1 MILLTVGTQLPFDRF
16 VEIVDRHAPQLPDRV
31 FAQVG
36 RGKYVPANMEWK
48 PFIGP
53 IEFEERVR
61 TCSLIISHAGIG
73 TIVMA
78 QKHRKPMVLFPRLA
92 VLDEHRNDHQ
102 LATVQALGDR
112 QGIRTAMTE
121 EELVAQLAG
130 PHIPPGSG
138 TNLPGR
144 DRLRGTVSEL
154 VRDFLKAS
162 GSGQ

>member
-16 VEIVDRHAPQLPDRV
+16 VEIVDRHAPRLPDRI
-31 FAQVG
+31 FAQIG
-36 RGKYVPANMEWK
+36 RGSYVPANMDWK

-53 IEFEERVR
+53 IEFEERIR

-78 QKHRKPMVLFPRLA
+78 QKHAKPMILFPRRA
-92 VLDEHRNDHQ
+92 ALDEHRNDHQ

-121 EELVAQLAG
+121 DELVAQMAG
-130 PHIPPGSG
+130 PHSLPVLGPD
-138 TNLPGR
+138 LPGR
-144 DRLRGTVSEL
+144 DRLRRTVSDL
-154 VRDFLKAS
+154 VRDVLQAP

>member
-16 VEIVDRHAPQLPDRV
+16 VEIVDRHAPNLPDRV

-36 RGKYVPANMEWK
+36 RGSYVPANMDWK

-61 TCSLIISHAGIG
+61 SCSLIVSHAGIG

-78 QKHRKPMVLFPRLA
+78 QKHAKPIILFPRRA
-92 VLDEHRNDHQ
+92 ALDEHRNDHQ

-112 QGIRTAMTE
+112 QGVRTAMTE
-121 EELVAQLAG
+121 ADLVAQLAG
-130 PHIPPGSG
+130 PHTPPGSA
-138 TNLPGR
+138 TDLPGR
-144 DRLRGTVSEL
+144 HRLRETVSDL
-154 VRDFLKAS
+154 VRGFLGDC
-162 GSGQ
+162 GSRQ